1 MGARADSSFVICV
14 TGSESTGKTTLATAL
29 AKRLG
34 APLVA
39 EVARDWLATRTHRAE
54 GGELN
59 DAYGPEDVLA
69 IARAQ
74 EEAENAVLATH
85 APLVIAD
92 TDQTVIS
99 VWWQVRYGGLH
110 PFIAAALGRRS
121 PRAYLL
127 LEPDIPWQPDPLRE
141 HASGRAGLHARY
153 QALLRDDDFPFEE
166 ISGFGDERLRR
177 AVDAVALWQERGRLG

>member
-74 EEAENAVLATH
+74 EEDRHGGNAC
-85 APLVIAD
+85 PE
-92 TDQTVIS
+92 
-99 VWWQVRYGGLH
+99 
-110 PFIAAALGRRS
+110 P
-121 PRAYLL
+121 PR
-127 LEPDIPWQPDPLRE
+127 
-141 HASGRAGLHARY
+141 
-153 QALLRDDDFPFEE
+153 
-166 ISGFGDERLRR
+166 
-177 AVDAVALWQERGRLG
+177 